1 MAVRRSARIRSQ
13 TPPERPEP
21 QREPVNNLPSV
32 TEHEEPSPNVN
43 AKTTRT
49 PIQSPGQKTPTSNK
63 KQFINAKTPT
73 SVSTVHP
80 TMKEMHPSK
89 VQQSTTKQADS
100 GLVLGFNPVKKDA
113 NGNVIQDP
121 VHNTPS
127 KTPASPAQFGT
138 PVFDYKFSCQ
148 ESQLSD
154 EAKKLMESVR
164 EEAARLRPQMTQ
176 DKGKQVDTEHTADAL
191 RGGRKIAQP
200 KGKAGRFS
208 DAHMAEFKKMD
219 SIAGHAS
226 AFRATPG
233 RFQPVNKSLKRS
245 NSKIR
250 LEEPNNLASPS
261 KSPVKASPLPT
272 ETGVKRVKHDKTDDA
287 SARRSPSKESDA
299 PKPGT
304 PKPVNRRAKTAV
316 RSSLM
321 TPTKATLARN
331 AASVRPPKTSMIPS
345 LARSPAAKGVSS
357 PQTPRTDFNPRFKS
371 HLPTFS
377 GLKSILRRHQP
388 LFSKDPVKIAAGTHV
403 AAPDFS
409 LDLSVHDNSDPQTPS
424 PKKHVNFS
432 AGTKSPFE
440 LAQASPSP
448 SKIPVQARSGSD
460 VAYPILPTL
469 TPEKDTATEKPASIK
484 APTIRQVPSDTAT
497 QPAQLPELPSVPHG
511 IGHKKR
517 RREETNDDDAEN
529 MPPPDA
535 VEQSAKRVKVNT
547 PAPKNPSSS
556 PLKGRTNTP
565 RQGTPS
571 RDGTPASAKRKG
583 VLSLSRLNM
592 LAKPKNRT

>member
-1 MAVRRSARIRSQ
+1 
-13 TPPERPEP
+13 
-21 QREPVNNLPSV
+21 
-32 TEHEEPSPNVN
+32 
-43 AKTTRT
+43 
-49 PIQSPGQKTPTSNK
+49 
-63 KQFINAKTPT
+63 
-73 SVSTVHP
+73 
-80 TMKEMHPSK
+80 MKEMHPSK
-89 VQQSTTKQADS
+89 VRQSTTKQADS

-113 NGNVIQDP
+113 DGNVVQDP

-127 KTPASPAQFGT
+127 KAPASPAQFGT
-138 PVFDYKFSCQ
+138 PGFDYKFSCQ

-164 EEAARLRPQMTQ
+164 GDVARIKSQMTE
-176 DKGKQVDTEHTADAL
+176 DKEKQMEAEHAVDAL
-191 RGGRKIAQP
+191 HGGRKIARP

-233 RFQPVNKSLKRS
+233 RFQPVTKSLKRT

-261 KSPVKASPLPT
+261 KSPVKASPMPT
-272 ETGVKRVKHDKTDDA
+272 ESGVKRVKHDKTDDA
-287 SARRSPSKESDA
+287 ATRRSSSKESDA
-299 PKPGT
+299 PKSRT
-304 PKPVNRRAKTAV
+304 PRPVSRRSRPTV
-316 RSSLM
+316 RSSLT
-321 TPTKATLARN
+321 TPTKATIARN
-331 AASVRPPKTSMIPS
+331 AASVRPPKTTMIPS
-345 LARSPAAKGVSS
+345 LARSPAPKGVSS

-371 HLPTFS
+371 QLPTFS

-388 LFSKDPVKIAAGTHV
+388 LFSRDPLKIAAGTHV

-409 LDLSVHDNSDPQTPS
+409 LDLSAHDNSDPQTPS
-424 PKKHVNFS
+424 PKKHVNFG
-432 AGTKSPFE
+432 AGTKSPYD

-460 VAYPILPTL
+460 VAYPTLPAL
-469 TPEKDTATEKPASIK
+469 TPEKDFTTEKPENIK
-484 APTIRQVPSDTAT
+484 APTIRQVPSDAAT
-497 QPAQLPELPSVPHG
+497 QPAQLPEIPGVPHG
-511 IGHKKR
+511 IGNKKR
-517 RREETNDDDAEN
+517 HREETNDDDAEN

-535 VEQSAKRVKVNT
+535 VERSAKRVKVNT

-565 RQGTPS
+565 RQSTPS
-571 RDGTPASAKRKG
+571 RGGTPGTAKRKG